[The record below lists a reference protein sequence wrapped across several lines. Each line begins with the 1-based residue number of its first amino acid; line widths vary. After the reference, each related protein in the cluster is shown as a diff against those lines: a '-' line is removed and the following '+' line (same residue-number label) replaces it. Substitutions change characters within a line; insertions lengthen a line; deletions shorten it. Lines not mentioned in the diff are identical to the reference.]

1 MKQTKDD
8 SRFRG
13 WVTGRMLLMP
23 LIETQNQGERLGLE
37 GKNDDCIFLQIE
49 VEVMTNHLR
58 GDT

>member
-1 MKQTKDD
+1 
-8 SRFRG
+8 
-13 WVTGRMLLMP
+13 MP

-49 VEVMTNHLR
+49 VEVMTNHLG